1 MWWSKTSGQF
11 ISKEKE
17 NIYEILE
24 LSASHIVRR
33 WSSSIFNCRFNI
45 FLIKLLWINSAI
57 LEEKVNYFLF
67 LWIFYTELSICSFE
81 IPKFF
86 SICEYI
92 QEVLYKLRKLF
103 LKHIINGKLRIRWF
117 FRYCIYLYIFIN
129 IVLFL
134 WYQLFLL
141 NKYGNLRLKWKNVT
155 RLKQFFKSGVESANM
170 E

>member
-92 QEVLYKLRKLF
+92 QEVLYKLRKL
-103 LKHIINGKLRIRWF
+103 KVVPETYYQWKITHQM
-117 FRYCIYLYIFIN
+117 IFP
-129 IVLFL
+129 
-134 WYQLFLL
+134 LL
-141 NKYGNLRLKWKNVT
+141 HLSVY
-155 RLKQFFKSGVESANM
+155 FH
-170 E
+170 